1 MTMTEGRKHAPPA
14 LYLLFTLVLF
24 QSLGGTGG
32 GSWLLAD
39 TSGRLIGFSVSLLD
53 HTPFRSFL
61 IPGLVLFLALGVFPL
76 GLLYPLLK
84 RPNWPWANALNCYRD
99 KHWAWTYSLYLG
111 IMVVLW
117 IDFQILFV
125 GYIHVLQ
132 TIFAFVGVSIIVLS
146 LLPSV
151 QRWYTVESSNN

>member
-1 MTMTEGRKHAPPA
+1 MTEERKHAPPM

-24 QSLGGTGG
+24 QTLGDSGG

-39 TSGRLIGFSVSLLD
+39 PSGQRTGFSISLLD
-53 HTPFRSFL
+53 HTPFHNFL
-61 IPGLVLFLALGVFPL
+61 IPGLFLFLALGVFPL

-84 RPNWPWANALNCYRD
+84 RPRWAWANALNCYRD

-111 IMVVLW
+111 ITLILW
-117 IDFQILFV
+117 IDVQILFV

-151 QRWYTVESSNN
+151 QRWYTMDSDSN